1 MAQATTSPVNAVDPE
16 NRTDVKAVPELAAP
30 LPLRLKL
37 SYGLGEM
44 AEGVK
49 TAALETFLFFYY
61 VQVIGLS
68 GSLVGLALLIAL
80 LFDGLTDPLIGHFSD
95 SVRTRLGRRHPF
107 LYLAPI
113 PLGIGL
119 FLLFAPPSGLGEW
132 GLFAWLL
139 GFTSFCRLMQSF
151 YFVPHMALGA
161 ELSTDFNERL
171 SVSSYRNIFAFVGR
185 LLVLWLAFSIFFR
198 PVPGFPQ
205 GQLNGAAYPPFA
217 MACGAIALVAILLS
231 AAGTQRRA
239 VEVYQVMAASRQPEG
254 NNVLSNLKKA
264 FRLRSFAV
272 FFIAILISYVL
283 GGVQAALGVHIN
295 TFYWELPATGVQ
307 SVFFGT
313 ALGFMAG
320 SMFARPLA
328 DKLDKKVG
336 YVSSVVASVA
346 INVSPIALSQLGLFP
361 SGGPVLTPLLTGF
374 AFLAG
379 LAGGPAM
386 VIAAAMLADI
396 ADEFELRYR
405 GRAEGFLFGASAFTR
420 KASLGIG
427 GALAGVA
434 LDLIDFPRG
443 TSIDQISRDAIVN
456 LAILYGPALFVFTAI
471 SMSIMMMYDLTR
483 EKHARI
489 LKQLERRR

>member
-1 MAQATTSPVNAVDPE
+1 LAQAASSAVTGATPE
-16 NRTDVKAVPELAAP
+16 SGTDIDSADRLGGP

-80 LFDGLTDPLIGHFSD
+80 LFDGITDPLIGNFSD
-95 SVRTRLGRRHPF
+95 GIRSRLGRRHPF
-107 LYLAPI
+107 LYLAPV
-113 PLGIGL
+113 PLGIAL
-119 FLLFAPPSGLGEW
+119 YLLFAPPAGLGEW

-139 GFTSFCRLMQSF
+139 GFTAFSRLMQSL

-161 ELSTDFNERL
+161 ELSTDFKERI
-171 SVSSYRNIFAFVGR
+171 SVSSYRNIFAFAGR

-205 GQLNGAAYPPFA
+205 GQLNGAGYPPFA
-217 MACGAIALVAILLS
+217 LACAGIALAAILVS

-239 VEVYQVMAASRQPEG
+239 ITVYHALTAAGEPARDHVLG
-254 NNVLSNLKKA
+254 NLVKA
-264 FRLRSFAV
+264 FRLRSFAI
-272 FFIAILISYVL
+272 FFVAILISYVL
-283 GGVQAALGVHIN
+283 GGVQAALGVHVN

-313 ALGFMAG
+313 AFGFMAG
-320 SMFARPLA
+320 SLFARPLA
-328 DKLDKKVG
+328 DRLDKKIG
-336 YVSSVVASVA
+336 YVGSVVTSVA
-346 INVSPIALSQLGLFP
+346 INVSPIALSQIGLFP
-361 SGGPVLTPLLTGF
+361 DDGWLLTPLLTAF
-374 AFLAG
+374 AFFAG

-396 ADEFELRYR
+396 ADEYELHYR

-420 KASLGIG
+420 KASLGLG
-427 GALAGVA
+427 GAFAGVA
-434 LDLIDFPRG
+434 LDLIHFPRG
-443 TSIDQISRDAIVN
+443 AGVTQVPRDAAVD
-456 LAILYGPALFVFTAI
+456 LAILYGPALFVFTAV